1 MGVLTFCSSRLLPI
15 TQFTPITPTNP
26 ITSITNMNTETLRG
40 LAHLAR
46 LEFDP
51 AREEQMLK
59 DLNGILDWV
68 DQLAQV
74 DTTGVEPL
82 VHLSH
87 EINVLR
93 DDEARNTVTH
103 QEGLRNAPRKDS
115 DYFRVPKVLD

>member
-1 MGVLTFCSSRLLPI
+1 MKADL
-15 TQFTPITPTNP
+15 
-26 ITSITNMNTETLRG
+26 ETIRG

-51 AREEQMLK
+51 AREGQMLT
-59 DLNGILDWV
+59 DLNA
-68 DQLAQV
+68 QLEQV
-74 DTTGVEPL
+74 DTEGVEPL

-93 DDEARNTVTH
+93 DDEARNTVSH

>member
-1 MGVLTFCSSRLLPI
+1 
-15 TQFTPITPTNP
+15 
-26 ITSITNMNTETLRG
+26 MNTETLRG

-46 LEFDP
+46 LEFNP
-51 AREEQMLK
+51 AREQQMLA

-68 DQLAQV
+68 AQLEKV
-74 DTTGVEPL
+74 DTDGVAPL
-82 VHLSH
+82 VHLSQ

-93 DDEARNTVTH
+93 DDKAHNTVSH

>member
-1 MGVLTFCSSRLLPI
+1 VSTDI
-15 TQFTPITPTNP
+15 A
-26 ITSITNMNTETLRG
+26 TLRQ

-46 LEFDP
+46 LEFD
-51 AREEQMLK
+51 ATKEQETLSA
-59 DLNGILDWV
+59 LNEILDWV
-68 DQLAQV
+68 DQLRQL
-74 DTTGVEPL
+74 DTQDVAPL

-93 DDEARNTVTH
+93 PDEAYNTVTH

>member
-1 MGVLTFCSSRLLPI
+1 
-15 TQFTPITPTNP
+15 
-26 ITSITNMNTETLRG
+26 MNAETLRG

-51 AREEQMLK
+51 AREQQMLA

-68 DQLAQV
+68 AQLEKV
-74 DTTGVEPL
+74 NTDGVAPL

-93 DDEARNTVTH
+93 PDEAHNTVSH
-103 QEGLRNAPRKDS
+103 QEALRNAPRHDS

>member
-1 MGVLTFCSSRLLPI
+1 MD
-15 TQFTPITPTNP
+15 
-26 ITSITNMNTETLRG
+26 TETLRG

-51 AREEQMLK
+51 AHEEQMLT
-59 DLNGILDWV
+59 DLNKILDWV
-68 DQLAQV
+68 AQLEKV
-74 DTTGVEPL
+74 NTDGVAPL

-93 DDEARNTVTH
+93 DDKAHNTVTH

>member
-1 MGVLTFCSSRLLPI
+1 MTDNFTHLLTYPLLIYSLTILPL
-15 TQFTPITPTNP
+15 
-26 ITSITNMNTETLRG
+26 MNTETLRG

-51 AREEQMLK
+51 AREEQMLT
-59 DLNGILDWV
+59 DLNKILDWV

-74 DTTGVEPL
+74 DTEGVEPL

-93 DDEARNTVTH
+93 DDTARNTISH
-103 QEGLRNAPRKDS
+103 QDGLRNAPRKDS